1 MVNDFITIS
10 HFEVDSEGSPVCE
23 DRSGNEK
30 AGLYPPRSN
39 TVRFVDNVSSFIK
52 DDINQCRIFVS
63 EAASKFHEDFGFIK
77 EENK

>member
-1 MVNDFITIS
+1 MILCKPNPAR
-10 HFEVDSEGSPVCE
+10 GSKDYVF
-23 DRSGNEK
+23 SGRNVP
-30 AGLYPPRSN
+30 GTPRSN
-39 TVRFVDNVSSFIK
+39 TVRFVDKVSSFIK